1 MPPFFI
7 LEPESMLELN
17 NKVILV
23 TGATGT
29 LGKAAAQTFA
39 TTNAKLILTGRNP
52 QKLTQVTKQL
62 AYNNC
67 TAQACNLI
75 NEQEVQL
82 LTQHALDTFGRIDVL
97 LNIAGGFSMGPQV
110 HELSNEDFKNM
121 FEMNFISTLNTCKSV
136 IPIMLTQG
144 SGKIINVSARAA
156 TEGKGKMAPYCISKS
171 AVVTLTECLAAE
183 HKQDNININCVLPG
197 TIDTPTN
204 RSDMP
209 NADFSTWVP
218 PEEIANM
225 MLFLSSDHA
234 NSVNGAI
241 VPVYG
246 KS

>member
-7 LEPESMLELN
+7 VEKSMLGLN
-17 NKVILV
+17 EKVVLI
-23 TGATGT
+23 TGVTGT
-29 LGKAAAQTFA
+29 LGSATAQVFA
-39 TTNAKLILTGRNP
+39 NNGAKLTLTGRDP
-52 QKLTQVTKQL
+52 YKLSQVTKRLNYADCVPQS
-62 AYNNC
+62 
-67 TAQACNLI
+67 CNLI
-75 NEQEVQL
+75 DEQEVKL
-82 LTQHALDTFGRIDVL
+82 LIQTALDKFGRIDVL
-97 LNIAGGFSMGPQV
+97 LNVAGGFSMGPHV
-110 HELSNEDFKNM
+110 HELTNKDFSSM
-121 FEMNFISTLNTCKSV
+121 FEMNFISTLNTCKAA